1 VTSANLRRYAIW
13 QFRDF
18 IRDRGIALLIVGFL
32 IGFTV
37 IGPFKAMGG
46 TMDQNMADRLLAAVL
61 VQVPF
66 ICAFIALN
74 GIISND
80 RKLGYYRFLFSKPV
94 AIPAYYAQLFVIYL
108 LGFLLVC
115 VVLLGLFSIFAHPVD
130 FGGPLIF
137 CGLVFLSFGGIA
149 FLVSSLFRHDWPILA
164 AIFLGSTILQSMWRF
179 DEGIKRMV
187 LSVLP
192 PVYKLPGMAAEIV
205 GERTASANDILWLLG
220 YSAICFAAGLLVL
233 KRRPFA

>member
-1 VTSANLRRYAIW
+1 MKSNLTRYAWW
-13 QFRDF
+13 QLRDF
-18 IRDRGIALLIVGFL
+18 IRDRGIALLLVGFL
-32 IGFTV
+32 VGFTV

-46 TMDQNMADRLLAAVL
+46 TLDQRMADRLMAAIL

-94 AIPAYYAQLFVIYL
+94 GIPAYYSQLFVIYL
-108 LGFLLVC
+108 LGFLAVC
-115 VVLLGLFSIFAHPVD
+115 AALIGLFAIFAHPVAPL
-130 FGGPLIF
+130 GPLLF
-137 CGLVFLSFGGIA
+137 CALVFLSFGGIA
-149 FLVSSLFRHDWPILA
+149 FLISSLFRHDWPILA
-164 AIFLGSTILQSMWRF
+164 AIFLGSSILHSMWKF

-187 LSVLP
+187 LAVLP
-192 PVYKLPGMAAEIV
+192 PIYELPDMIPALVQHGSV
-205 GERTASANDILWLLG
+205 DTNSILWLLG
-220 YSAICFAAGLLVL
+220 YSAICFVGGLIVL

>member
-1 VTSANLRRYAIW
+1 MSANLRRYAVW

-18 IRDRGIALLIVGFL
+18 VRDRGIALLLVGFL

-46 TMDQNMADRLLAAVL
+46 NLDQNMADRLLAAVL

-74 GIISND
+74 GIVSND
-80 RKLGYYRFLFSKPV
+80 RKLGYYRFLFAKPV
-94 AIPAYYAQLFVIYL
+94 GIPAYYAQLFVIYL
-108 LGFLLVC
+108 IGFLV
-115 VVLLGLFSIFAHPVD
+115 VSAVLLGLFSIFAHPVD
-130 FGGPLIF
+130 PVGPLLF

-149 FLVSSLFRHDWPILA
+149 FLISSLFRHDWPILA
-164 AIFLGSTILQSMWRF
+164 AVFLGSTILHSMWRF
-179 DEGIKRMV
+179 EEGIKRMV

-192 PVYKLPGMAAEIV
+192 PVYKLPDMITQIV
-205 GERTASANDILWLLG
+205 GERSLDTNSVLWLLG

>member
-1 VTSANLRRYAIW
+1 VTSANLRRYAVW

-46 TMDQNMADRLLAAVL
+46 SMDEGMADRLLAAVL

-80 RKLGYYRFLFSKPV
+80 RKLGYYRFIFAKPV
-94 AIPAYYAQLFVIYL
+94 GIPSYYAQLFVIYL
-108 LGFLLVC
+108 AGFLGVC

-130 FGGPLIF
+130 FVGPLIF
-137 CGLVFLSFGGIA
+137 CALVFLSFGGIA
-149 FLVSSLFRHDWPILA
+149 FLISSLFRHDWPILA
-164 AIFLGSTILQSMWRF
+164 AIFLGSSILHSMWRF
-179 DEGIKRMV
+179 DEGIKRMI

-192 PVYKLPGMAAEIV
+192 PVYKLPGMVAEIV
-205 GERTASANDILWLLG
+205 GEQSVNANDILWLLG

-233 KRRPFA
+233 RRRPFA